1 MQKLVAKLCLQKS
14 KRLDFVRHTFVSL
27 SVKESQKIGEGCSML
42 DVCAIV
48 GHRDTQVTL
57 SVYARL
63 FPNSTE
69 RAMKV
74 LDTCKEIGIPA

>member
-1 MQKLVAKLCLQKS
+1 
-14 KRLDFVRHTFVSL
+14 
-27 SVKESQKIGEGCSML
+27 ML